1 MNDQGLEDLM
11 GAFMGGG
18 KKTKKNKA
26 DKKKTKKIVCE
37 IFNKWKTQNVV
48 LEHRFEQYLIAIL
61 LKFEWKINLK
71 LINRFVEIWMKNKLK
86 LIN

>member
-1 MNDQGLEDLM
+1 M

-37 IFNKWKTQNVV
+37 IFSEKTQNVV
-48 LEHRFEQYLIAIL
+48 LEHRFEQ
-61 LKFEWKINLK
+61 
-71 LINRFVEIWMKNKLK
+71 
-86 LIN
+86 